1 VQNLLNPFTYYVHN
15 ILNIDIAIY
24 NIAMPIIRLVSI
36 DIGKIN
42 FAQYIED
49 FDSDDIISLE
59 KKYKNLPKKMQRRT
73 RGPMNSEVWDILLG
87 VVMSGLRVQTGV
99 YNFTSD
105 ETDAYGERL
114 WDNTAR
120 LNLIKHLKY
129 FEYMWD
135 TCDIFVI
142 EQQYF
147 NATSFGGK
155 KKAKSSSGAN
165 VDAIK
170 IAEATYMWFL
180 DKYPHKTIMYFGSQ
194 YKTQIFGA
202 PFKLDKP
209 GRKRWAIITAKEFY
223 TLREDKDMI
232 KLFELAEAVKYKRIT
247 TEERVLL
254 FKSQY
259 PCESEDADILS
270 TKIICEKQK
279 LDDDSD
285 CFIQGQAFKFKT
297 MVACF

>member
-1 VQNLLNPFTYYVHN
+1 LGIIAVN
-15 ILNIDIAIY
+15 IV
-24 NIAMPIIRLVSI
+24 MSIIRLVSI

-49 FDSDDIISLE
+49 FESDVILSLE
-59 KKYKNLPKKMQRRT
+59 KKYKNLPKNLQRRT
-73 RGPMNSEVWDILLG
+73 RGHMNTQVWDILLD
-87 VVMSGLRVQTGV
+87 VVLSGLRVQTGV
-99 YNFTSD
+99 YNFTTD
-105 ETDAYGERL
+105 ETDKYGERL
-114 WDNTAR
+114 WDNAAR
-120 LNLIKHLKY
+120 LNLIKHLHS
-129 FEYMWD
+129 FEYLWD
-135 TCDIFVI
+135 TCDVFVI

-147 NATSFGGK
+147 NATAFGGK

-180 DKYPHKTIMYFGSQ
+180 NKYPFKTIMYFGSQ

-209 GRKRWAIITAKEFY
+209 GRKKWATNIAKEFY
-223 TLREDKDMI
+223 TLKEDEDMI
-232 KLFELAEAVKYKRIT
+232 NLFDLAEAVKRKQIK

-259 PCESEDADILS
+259 PCESEDAEALS

-279 LDDDSD
+279 LDDSSD
-285 CFIQGQAFKFKT
+285 CFIQAQAFKFKT

>member
-1 VQNLLNPFTYYVHN
+1 MSV
-15 ILNIDIAIY
+15 
-24 NIAMPIIRLVSI
+24 IRLVSI

-49 FDSDDIISLE
+49 FDSNDILTIE
-59 KKYKNLPKKMQRRT
+59 KKYDNLPKKLQRRT
-73 RGPMNSEVWDILLG
+73 RGPMNDQVWNILLE
-87 VVMSGLRVQTGV
+87 VVLSGMRVHTGV
-99 YNFTSD
+99 YNFTSGEVD
-105 ETDAYGERL
+105 VYGERL

-120 LNLIKHLKY
+120 LNLIKHLRN
-129 FEYMWD
+129 FEYLWD
-135 TCDIFVI
+135 SCDIFVI

-147 NATSFGGK
+147 NASVPGGK
-155 KKAKSSSGAN
+155 KKRKSASGAN

-209 GRKRWAIITAKEFY
+209 GRKKWSTERAKDFY
-223 TLREDKDMI
+223 TMREDQDMI
-232 KLFELAEAVKYKRIT
+232 NLFNLAEAVKRKQIKT
-247 TEERVLL
+247 LERVQS

-259 PCESEDADILS
+259 PCESEDAEELS
-270 TKIICEKQK
+270 TKVICEKQK
-279 LDDDSD
+279 LDDSSD
-285 CFIQGQAFKFKT
+285 CLMQAQAFKFKT
-297 MVACF
+297 MIACF